1 MQHALR
7 VWAQRKAGHDAG
19 NRHRLD
25 ALVIQDVVHQG
36 DPIRA
41 LRSRVELLQAI
52 DLQGFIAGWQVGRSI
67 LLVST
72 NFSASR

>member
-1 MQHALR
+1 
-7 VWAQRKAGHDAG
+7 V
-19 NRHRLD
+19 
-25 ALVIQDVVHQG
+25 VIQDVVHQG

-41 LRSRVELLQAI
+41 LRSRIELLQAV

-72 NFSASR
+72 SIYKGLPASRP